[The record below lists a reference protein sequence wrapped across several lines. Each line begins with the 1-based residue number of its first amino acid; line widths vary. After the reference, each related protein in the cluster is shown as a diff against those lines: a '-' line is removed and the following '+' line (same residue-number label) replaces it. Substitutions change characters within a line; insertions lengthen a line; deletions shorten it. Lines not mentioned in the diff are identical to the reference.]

1 MRFTDEELS
10 TVIKAAIAM
19 KDHAISEKRARSM
32 QSKVHKQSAEITRL
46 QDEVKRLR
54 QLAHSRGQLLVDI
67 QRRAM
72 ERQTNG

>member
-1 MRFTDEELS
+1 MKFTDDELS

-32 QSKVHKQSAEITRL
+32 QSKLRKQSTEIRRL
-46 QDEVKRLR
+46 QDEVTRLK

-67 QRRAM
+67 QKRAM
-72 ERQTNG
+72 ERQLNG